1 MYETVTTN
9 RKISIHALRVEG
21 DRFLLCHAQRLYE
34 ISIHALRVEGDLRTV
49 AVGICNRISI
59 HALRVEGDI
68 CRIYDNGV
76 TFWISI
82 HALRVEGDQ
91 VNPPAWD
98 TDSGISIHALRVEG
112 DAIPYILRHCVAIS
126 IHALRVEGD
135 QFVKVDCALMFDFYP
150 RPPGGGRPI
159 TGLHFGQ
166 TAKFLSTPSG
176 WRATNGGDAYFSEMT
191 FLSTPSGWRAT
202 TRHL

>member
-59 HALRVEGDI
+59 HALRVEGD
-68 CRIYDNGV
+68 
-76 TFWISI
+76 
-82 HALRVEGDQ
+82 Q

-135 QFVKVDCALMFDFYP
+135 DAAYREHLCKL
-150 RPPGGGRPI
+150 R
-159 TGLHFGQ
+159 
-166 TAKFLSTPSG
+166 FLSTPSG
-176 WRATNGGDAYFSEMT
+176 WRATS
-191 FLSTPSGWRAT
+191 LSKLTVP
-202 TRHL
+202 

>member
-112 DAIPYILRHCVAIS
+112 D
-126 IHALRVEGD
+126 